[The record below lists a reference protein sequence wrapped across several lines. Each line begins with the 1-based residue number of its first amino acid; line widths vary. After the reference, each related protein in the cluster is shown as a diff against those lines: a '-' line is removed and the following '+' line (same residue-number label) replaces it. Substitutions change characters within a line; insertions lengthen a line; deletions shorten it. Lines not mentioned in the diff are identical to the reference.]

1 MDPKEVLDELKTIL
15 VSRLKFEPRR
25 AADMTLETT
34 RPTRVERAEA
44 ALAVGAVGGGMLEAE
59 AWYWERFRGR
69 RPPSRPT
76 PRSMLPFSH
85 AEALGNALG
94 LEGPRETLVMAC
106 SSGAASLALAADLIA
121 DGVVATALAGGVD
134 ALTRI
139 CFMGFNALKLL
150 CPEPRSEEH
159 TSELQ

>member
-1 MDPKEVLDELKTIL
+1 
-15 VSRLKFEPRR
+15 
-25 AADMTLETT
+25 
-34 RPTRVERAEA
+34 
-44 ALAVGAVGGGMLEAE
+44 
-59 AWYWERFRGR
+59 
-69 RPPSRPT
+69 
-76 PRSMLPFSH
+76 MLPFSH

-94 LEGPRETLVMAC
+94 LEGRREPLVMAC

-150 CPEPRSEEH
+150 CPEPCRPFDRDRRGMSLGEGAPFVGVG
-159 TSELQ
+159 ELGRARAPGARVYAPPPGPRVTAGPHPTTPPP

>member
-1 MDPKEVLDELKTIL
+1 
-15 VSRLKFEPRR
+15 
-25 AADMTLETT
+25 
-34 RPTRVERAEA
+34 
-44 ALAVGAVGGGMLEAE
+44 
-59 AWYWERFRGR
+59 
-69 RPPSRPT
+69 
-76 PRSMLPFSH
+76 MLPFSH

-150 CPEPRSEEH
+150 CPEPCRPFDRDRRGIAIAQGGPLGGLEQVGRGRPRGAPISSTPPGH
-159 TSELQ
+159 GTPTAARPLSSPPP

>member
-1 MDPKEVLDELKTIL
+1 
-15 VSRLKFEPRR
+15 
-25 AADMTLETT
+25 
-34 RPTRVERAEA
+34 
-44 ALAVGAVGGGMLEAE
+44 
-59 AWYWERFRGR
+59 
-69 RPPSRPT
+69 
-76 PRSMLPFSH
+76 MLPFSP

-121 DGVVATALAGGVD
+121 DGVVVTALAGGVD

-150 CPEPRSEEH
+150 CPEPCRPFDRDRRGVSFREGPPLVGLGELGRGRARRAQIFPTLARH
-159 TSELQ
+159 RMTPDAYPLTSPHPEGEGMGRDT